1 MLILRW
7 FTLTVKWLTQLRRSF
22 WTVDYTASTPE
33 ERLLMYADKFHS
45 KSKPPKEPPYFC
57 TFEWYYNLVQKFGSD
72 KQAKFQALADEF
84 GKPDIALVA
93 GKFGFSIKDVN

>member
-1 MLILRW
+1 
-7 FTLTVKWLTQLRRSF
+7 
-22 WTVDYTASTPE
+22 
-33 ERLLMYADKFHS
+33 MYANKFHS
-45 KSKPPKEPPYFC
+45 KSKPPKELPYFC

-93 GKFGFSIKDVN
+93 SHLVLAVKKYCMYSSNDVEYAYSTTHN

>member
-1 MLILRW
+1 
-7 FTLTVKWLTQLRRSF
+7 
-22 WTVDYTASTPE
+22 
-33 ERLLMYADKFHS
+33 MYADKFHS

-84 GKPDIALVA
+84 GKPNIALVA
-93 GKFGFSIKDVN
+93 NKFGFSIKDVNQRRVGASDLQVINQQPNTQT